1 MAGKIINGIKYV
13 RLMDSNDLKRQ
24 SLEHNIYFT
33 LRDIFWNG
41 EENDSYMATHFN
53 GLLLINP
60 KSYSF
65 GFNKLTFS
73 FARKLHNYLNNFH
86 ENRIYFTD
94 EDGEET
100 DEDGEETEGQRVSP
114 VQWPPSDTRRDLP
127 ERLHRMNNDYEY
139 ILFDEWW
146 ENFQALIQSLNAFII
161 KHEN

>member
-1 MAGKIINGIKYV
+1 MSGRIINGIKYV
-13 RLMDSNDLKRQ
+13 RLMDLNDLKRL

-41 EENDSYMATHFN
+41 EENDCYMATHLN

-65 GFNKLTFS
+65 GFNKLTLS
-73 FARKLHNYLNNFH
+73 FAKKLHNYLNNFH

-94 EDGEET
+94 EYGEE
-100 DEDGEETEGQRVSP
+100 D
-114 VQWPPSDTRRDLP
+114 
-127 ERLHRMNNDYEY
+127 DYEY

-146 ENFQALIQSLNAFII
+146 ENFQALIQSLNVFII
-161 KHEN
+161 KHENE